1 MMPGME
7 IDPETLRRHK
17 PTEEI
22 WQSWLDVKE
31 LARRLARVEMAVADL
46 RRAFEVIDSAIAR
59 PKAKPAFRAEEGGGV

>member
-22 WQSWLDVKE
+22 WESWLDVKE

-59 PKAKPAFRAEEGGGV
+59 PKAKPAFRTGEGGGA

>member
-7 IDPETLRRHK
+7 IDPETLRRHT
-17 PTEEI
+17 PTEEVCNN
-22 WQSWLDVKE
+22 WQDVRE

-59 PKAKPAFRAEEGGGV
+59 PEAKPAFRAEEGGGA